1 MLFTSLGLSDL
12 ICDHLKQVGFEN
24 PTAIQEIAIPKVIAN
39 ADLMAS
45 AQTGTGKTG
54 SFLIPLIDWLIASRA
69 KNRMPRVLILEPTR
83 ELALQVYEQF
93 YKFSPKK
100 LSAVLLVGGESNIL
114 QERILQKGVDV
125 IIATPG
131 RFLDLFDRSK
141 IIMHNIKTLVIDE
154 ADRMLD
160 MGFIPDIDRITSLL
174 QDYRQTLLFS
184 ATFNAEIE
192 SLGNRYLINPKR
204 ISTETVNRAAT
215 TIDQFLCLSKN
226 KRSVLEDILKRHENQ
241 QAIIFC
247 NQKRE
252 IIKLLDFL
260 KKKKFNA
267 IDLHGDLTQ
276 DQRTQRLE
284 DFKNETYQLLIAS
297 DVAARG
303 IDIPDLG
310 VVINYDAPL
319 QAQDYVHRIGRTGR
333 AGNKGVAYLI
343 ADSLADK
350 KVKNIQSL
358 IQENIQIIEFDT
370 ESSSQSEQSP
380 KNESKREN
388 KQKKNKEDIKVEK
401 KQKTVREPIPQKEPP
416 LLEPLVGFGNTPP
429 AFILKHP
436 PVFQ

>member
-1 MLFTSLGLSDL
+1 MNFTSLGLSDL
-12 ICDHLKQVGFEN
+12 VCNHLKQVGFEK
-24 PTAIQEIAIPKVIAN
+24 PTAIQEMAIPKVIAN

-54 SFLIPLIDWLIASRA
+54 SFLIPLIDWLIASRT
-69 KNRMPRVLILEPTR
+69 KNRLPRLLILEPTR

-100 LSAVLLVGGESNIL
+100 LTAALLVGGESNIL
-114 QERILQKGVDV
+114 QERTLQKGVDV

-131 RFLDLFDRSK
+131 RFLDLLDKSK
-141 IIMHNIKTLVIDE
+141 IMMINIKTLVIDE

-160 MGFIPDIDRITSLL
+160 MGFIPDIDRITGLL

-184 ATFNAEIE
+184 ATFNPEIE
-192 SLGNRYLINPKR
+192 ALGNRYLVNPKR
-204 ISTETVNRAAT
+204 ISTETVNGAAT
-215 TIDQFLCLSKN
+215 TIDQFLCISKN
-226 KRSVLEDILKRHENQ
+226 KRAALEDILKRHENQ

-252 IIKLLDFL
+252 IIKLVDFL

-284 DFKNETYQLLIAS
+284 DFKNESYQLLIAS

-303 IDIPDLG
+303 IDIADLG
-310 VVINYDAPL
+310 LVINYDAPI

-333 AGNKGVAYLI
+333 AGNKGIAYLI
-343 ADSLADK
+343 ADSLQDK
-350 KVKNIQSL
+350 KVKSIQSL
-358 IQENIQIIEFDT
+358 IQENIQVVEL
-370 ESSSQSEQSP
+370 EHEAP
-380 KNESKREN
+380 A
-388 KQKKNKEDIKVEK
+388 IKEK
-401 KQKTVREPIPQKEPP
+401 KVKKTKDDVVLDKNRRMKKEPFFEKELP
-416 LLEPLVGFGNTPP
+416 LLENVVGFGDFLP
-429 AFILKHP
+429 AFILKTP
-436 PVFQ
+436 PVFE

>member
-1 MLFTSLGLSDL
+1 MNFTSLGLSDL
-12 ICDHLKQVGFEN
+12 ICDHLKQVGFEK
-24 PTAIQEIAIPKVIAN
+24 PTAIQEIAIPKVISN

-54 SFLIPLIDWLIASRA
+54 SFLIPLIDWLVASRA
-69 KNRMPRVLILEPTR
+69 KNRLPRLLILEPTR

-100 LSAVLLVGGESNIL
+100 LTAVLLVGGESNII
-114 QERILQKGVDV
+114 QERTLQKGVDI

-131 RFLDLFDRSK
+131 RFLDLLDRSK
-141 IIMHNIKTLVIDE
+141 IMMHNIKTLVIDE

-184 ATFNAEIE
+184 ATFNPEIE
-192 SLGNRYLINPKR
+192 ALGSRYLINPQR

-215 TIDQFLCLSKN
+215 TIDQFLCISMN
-226 KRSVLEDILKRHENQ
+226 KRAALEDILKRHENQ

-252 IIKLLDFL
+252 IVKLVDFL
-260 KKKKFNA
+260 KRKKFNA

-284 DFKNETYQLLIAS
+284 DFKNESYQLLIAS

-303 IDIPDLG
+303 IDIADLG
-310 VVINYDAPL
+310 LVINYDAPI

-343 ADSLADK
+343 ADSLQDK
-350 KVKNIQSL
+350 KVKNIQKL
-358 IQENIQIIEFDT
+358 IQENIQVITFEHKEDAI
-370 ESSSQSEQSP
+370 
-380 KNESKREN
+380 
-388 KQKKNKEDIKVEK
+388 KNK
-401 KQKTVREPIPQKEPP
+401 KEPKEMDILIKKKRTKKEQIQETELP
-416 LLEPLVGFGNTPP
+416 VLENVVGFGHFQP
-429 AFILKHP
+429 AFILKKP
-436 PVFQ
+436 PEF